1 MWTHSRENCSC
12 EKRVQTMLSWST
24 GKKSSSPSVS
34 GSATSPPIQQPHS
47 GCHSETKVRKSHGGF
62 VVHVNGR
69 RSPVWASIPLVL
81 AALPCL
87 SATSL
92 WTCGVWNT
100 FQADMGYC
108 NRSSMVSPVEM
119 NVWACAC
126 VCEMTS
132 QPSRAEV
139 LQHNSCHRGL
149 ESGPAPLQESLSVT
163 PPLFCCPRCLF
174 FPVKGQP
181 RHVTDNPPT
190 ACSEVSVCITSGSQT
205 TTQRCRESFSIKT
218 QQLWPGFLLGLCI
231 PNVVTK
237 MAGSLKWQLCYK
249 PQNINSIHS
258 LLACF

>member
-1 MWTHSRENCSC
+1 
-12 EKRVQTMLSWST
+12 MLSWST
-24 GKKSSSPSVS
+24 GKKSSSPSMS

-181 RHVTDNPPT
+181 RHVTDTPPPP
-190 ACSEVSVCITSGSQT
+190 V
-205 TTQRCRESFSIKT
+205 QRCQFASLQVRKQQPNDVENHFQLRHSSF
-218 QQLWPGFLLGLCI
+218 GLDSFW
-231 PNVVTK
+231 
-237 MAGSLKWQLCYK
+237 GSAFQTWSPRWQ
-249 PQNINSIHS
+249 
-258 LLACF
+258 AA